1 MSLPFFVCDDPRAG
15 VLVGPEAQ
23 HAHVKR
29 IAVGEQI
36 MLTDGN
42 GLTTTGHNAS
52 GWAALGERRGTTPT
66 TFTTHAS
73 VVMRRT

>member
-42 GLTTTGHNAS
+42 GLTTTVTAVS
-52 GWAALGERRGTTPT
+52 Y
-66 TFTTHAS
+66 THLRAHETS
-73 VVMRRT
+73 